1 MTTQLLVFGVLGV
14 LTTAY
19 AFWVN
24 RWLLGPDGAGRPTV
38 LECLY
43 YLFGVLS
50 VCMGWYFNV
59 RYTHHV
65 GSQASYVSYT
75 KALFA
80 NFAADS
86 AAQDYIMVNVVLL
99 PLWTIVDGRRR
110 GLRSPWIFFV
120 VSLFTSLAFAMAL
133 YLALVERQERVRRR
147 AADQGVAATAPA
159 PPAADRSVAPT

>member
-24 RWLLGPDGAGRPTV
+24 RSSFSATGAGRVTV
-38 LECLY
+38 LEAAY
-43 YLFGVLS
+43 YGVGVIS
-50 VCMGWYFNV
+50 VCIGWYFNV

-65 GSQASYVSYT
+65 GSQASYVAYT

-86 AAQDYIMVNVVLL
+86 AAQDYIIVNVVLL

-110 GLRSPWIFFV
+110 GIRSPWIFFV
-120 VSLFTSLAFAMAL
+120 VSLFTSLAFAMAF
-133 YLALVERQERVRRR
+133 YLAFVERQERMARR
-147 AADQGVAATAPA
+147 TASVGTRPA
-159 PPAADRSVAPT
+159 ESAPDHTVAPI